1 MFTFSIVEV
10 NESREGRQ
18 RRAALAVLCVTHNIH
33 AAPRHEP
40 TSILVMI
47 SRRQAADRARLL
59 IEIAAVAFLV
69 AGGVELAHTPGAAT
83 FNVAFSF
90 VALVVAVIA
99 TRRFGIAL
107 PGRGFASFVLG
118 AVLVA
123 LLLRG
128 WPFAIFVA
136 AVGLPLGDV
145 AIRRL
150 RLREAV
156 TVTSHLVFGTAL
168 TGMLY
173 ATVGGRVGAAALSP
187 NNFAAL
193 SAATIALPTV
203 INGTFYLDLA
213 LRGIFA
219 WSDAR
224 LTMRWESVVYAASAA
239 LAYGWTALATS
250 HMGPGPTAVVTAVLI
265 AAFAL
270 THYMIDAGV
279 RADEL
284 RMVQGLAG
292 AVAAEVSIERS
303 FARIQQL
310 THHLVPW
317 SQMGFAR
324 YDAQHNRMEL
334 LADTE
339 VEERRTFAS
348 DTGLVAL
355 AIRAQRPVV
364 SDPRVAVEPALAG
377 ALESGS
383 EILVPLY
390 QGAQLVGAWSVRH
403 AEPGMYRDAD
413 GDLLNLLAPQLALS
427 LALSSMVRPVASSA
441 ERTTAYVRSLAET
454 TTALQTTS
462 EQVAGSASR
471 AETEAKRAASHVG
484 EASDGLGRL
493 VASIRQ
499 TSEVADATERTTRAV
514 ADRAVAVRTAS
525 AGAADQMTEL
535 GITIGQGAEEVG
547 HLRDA
552 SQEVERFAETI
563 ATIANQ
569 TNLLALNAT
578 IEAARAGVHG
588 HGFAVVADEV
598 RKLAEESAHAAHRMG
613 RSAQATRGVLDRAAR
628 LLEDIGKRL
637 GELAESSTRWREEL
651 DAIVASAEETRRAG
665 ERIAEVPREN
675 LTLASEAT
683 EILLKARDAAGR
695 SATEAGAVAAEAADQ
710 RRAIDQLVRGARELS
725 GIADRLAGTV
735 RFVEGADAS

>member
-1 MFTFSIVEV
+1 
-10 NESREGRQ
+10 
-18 RRAALAVLCVTHNIH
+18 
-33 AAPRHEP
+33 
-40 TSILVMI
+40 MI
-47 SRRQAADRARLL
+47 SRRQAAERARLL
-59 IEIAAVAFLV
+59 IELAAAAFLV
-69 AGGVELAHTPGAAT
+69 AGGVTLARTPNAAT
-83 FNVAFSF
+83 PAAAFTF
-90 VALVVAVIA
+90 VALVLAVIA

-118 AVLVA
+118 AILVA
-123 LLLRG
+123 VLLRG
-128 WPFAIFVA
+128 WAFAVVVA
-136 AVGLPLGDV
+136 AIGLPLGDTLT
-145 AIRRL
+145 RGL

-156 TVTSHLVFGTAL
+156 TVTGHLVFGTAL

-173 ATVGGRVGAAALSP
+173 ATVGGAVGAGALNPDNLGALFVAAL
-187 NNFAAL
+187 
-193 SAATIALPTV
+193 ALPAV

-224 LTMRWESVVYAASAA
+224 LTLRWESVVYAASAA
-239 LAYGWTALATS
+239 LALGWTALATS
-250 HMGPGPTAVVTAVLI
+250 HMAPVPTAVVAAVLL

-270 THYMIDAGV
+270 IHYMIDAGV

-317 SQMGFAR
+317 SGMGFAR
-324 YDAQHNRMEL
+324 YDAERNQMEL

-339 VEERRTFAS
+339 VRERRTFAA
-348 DTGLVAL
+348 DTGLTAL

-364 SDPRVAVEPALAG
+364 SDARASEDPSHAG
-377 ALESGS
+377 VRDAGS

-390 QGAQLVGAWSVRH
+390 QGTQLVGAWSVRH
-403 AEPGMYRDAD
+403 AEQGMYRHAD

-441 ERTTAYVRSLAET
+441 ERTTAYVRNLAET

-471 AETEAKRAASHVG
+471 AETEAKRAASFVVK
-484 EASDGLGRL
+484 ASDGLGRL

-514 ADRAVAVRTAS
+514 ADRAFAVRTAS

-535 GITIGQGAEEVG
+535 GATIGQGAEEVG

-598 RKLAEESAHAAHRMG
+598 RKLAEESAEAARHMG
-613 RSAQATRGVLDRAAR
+613 RSAQATRSVLDRAAR
-628 LLEDIGKRL
+628 VLEDIGKRL
-637 GELAESSTRWREEL
+637 GELAEASNRWRGEL
-651 DAIVASAEETRRAG
+651 DAIVTSAEETRRAG

-675 LTLASEAT
+675 LALASEAT
-683 EILLKARDAAGR
+683 DILLKARDAAGR
-695 SATEAGAVAAEAADQ
+695 SATEAGAVAAEAAEQ

-725 GIADRLAGTV
+725 GVADRLASTV
-735 RFVEGADAS
+735 QFVEGADAS